1 MKGMRK
7 MNYEA
12 MAVSVSD
19 LNLYIKEKIAEDEAL
34 NAVVVKGEISNFK
47 AHYTG
52 HFYFTLK
59 DDKSLIKCIMFKSY
73 AERINFKPKD
83 GMKVIVF
90 GGVSVFERDGIY
102 QIYTKAMVEQGVGD
116 LYAAYEKLK
125 GDLEKEGLFD
135 ESHKK
140 KIPLKPKIIGVLSS
154 QTGAVIR
161 DIINVSTRRNPNCYI
176 RLLPVPVQG
185 PGAAKE
191 IVKGIETM
199 NEKKL
204 ADVIILARGGGS
216 LEDLWP
222 FNEEIVAR
230 AIYNSEIPIISAVG
244 HETDFTIADF
254 VADLRAP
261 TPSAA
266 AELANP
272 DIYELKSKINTLNE
286 RARLSLKKRLE
297 FMKMKYQNIMNS
309 KVFKDPIQ
317 NMQNN
322 YLRLDGFIKQLENA
336 IILKKKEA
344 EKSFQGI
351 VLKLDALSP
360 LKTMVRGFS
369 IVEKDGK
376 IIKSSK
382 DLKEN
387 DEISIKLID
396 GSKNAKIM

>member
-1 MKGMRK
+1 
-7 MNYEA
+7 MNYEQ
-12 MAVSVSD
+12 MAVTVSD
-19 LNLYIKEKIAEDEAL
+19 LNMYIKEKIATDEAL

-52 HFYFTLK
+52 HYYFTLK

-73 AERINFKPKD
+73 AERTNFKPKD
-83 GMKVIVF
+83 GMKIIVF

-102 QIYTKAMVEQGVGD
+102 QIYVKSMIQQGIGD

-125 GDLEKEGLFD
+125 SSLEEEGLFD
-135 ESHKK
+135 EKYKK
-140 KIPLKPKIIGVLSS
+140 QIPLKPKIIGVLTSR
-154 QTGAVIR
+154 TGAVIR

-191 IVKGIETM
+191 IVKAIEFM
-199 NEKKL
+199 NEKKI

-230 AIYNSEIPIISAVG
+230 AIFKSELPIISAVG
-244 HETDFTIADF
+244 HETDFTISDF

-272 DIYELKSKINTLNE
+272 DIFELKSKVNTLKE
-286 RARLSLKKRLE
+286 RARISLNKKIELLKLKLE
-297 FMKMKYQNIMNS
+297 NISSS
-309 KVFKDPIQ
+309 KVFTEPQQLI
-317 NMQNN
+317 QNN
-322 YLRLDGFIKQLENA
+322 YLRLDQLIKQMEA
-336 IILKKKEA
+336 SISLKQKEA
-344 EKSFQGI
+344 EKIFETQVS
-351 VLKLDALSP
+351 KLDALSP
-360 LKTMVRGFS
+360 LKTLTRGFC
-369 IVEKDGK
+369 IAQMENN

-382 DLKEN
+382 DLKKDDFLEL
-387 DEISIKLID
+387 KFID
-396 GSKNAKIM
+396 GAKNAKIL

>member
-1 MKGMRK
+1 

-19 LNLYIKEKIAEDEAL
+19 LNLYIKEKIAGDEAL
-34 NAVVVKGEISNFK
+34 NAVVVKGEISNLK

-83 GMKVIVF
+83 GMKVIGF

-102 QIYTKAMVEQGVGD
+102 QIYAKAMMEQGVGD

-125 GDLEKEGLFD
+125 EDIAKEGLFD

-140 KIPLKPKIIGVLSS
+140 KIPLNPKIIGVLSS

-254 VADLRAP
+254 VSDLRAP

-272 DIYELKSKINTLNE
+272 DIYELKNKINTLNE
-286 RARLSLKKRLE
+286 RARLSLKKKLE
-297 FMKMKYQNIMNS
+297 LMKMKYQSLMNS
-309 KVFKDPIQ
+309 KVFTDPIQ

-322 YLRLDGFIKQLENA
+322 YLRIDGFIKRLENS
-336 IILKKKEA
+336 IVLKQKGVQKDF
-344 EKSFQGI
+344 KSMA
-351 VLKLDALSP
+351 LKLDALSP

-369 IVEKDGK
+369 IIEKDGK

-382 DLKEN
+382 NLEKD
-387 DEISIKLID
+387 DEVSIKLID
-396 GSKNAKIM
+396 GNKQAKIM

>member
-1 MKGMRK
+1 

-19 LNLYIKEKIAEDEAL
+19 LNLYIKEKIAGDEAL

-73 AERINFKPKD
+73 AERINFRPKD

-102 QIYTKAMVEQGVGD
+102 QIYVKAMMEQGVGD

-154 QTGAVIR
+154 STGAVIR

-185 PGAAKE
+185 PGAAKD

-199 NEKKL
+199 NEKDL

-272 DIYELKSKINTLNE
+272 DIYELKNKINTLNE
-286 RARLSLKKRLE
+286 RARLSLKKKLE
-297 FMKMKYQNIMNS
+297 LMKMKYQSLMNS
-309 KVFKDPIQ
+309 KVFTDPIQ

-322 YLRLDGFIKQLENA
+322 YLRIDGFIKRLENS
-336 IILKKKEA
+336 IVLKQKGVQKDFH
-344 EKSFQGI
+344 SL

-360 LKTMVRGFS
+360 
-369 IVEKDGK
+369 
-376 IIKSSK
+376 
-382 DLKEN
+382 
-387 DEISIKLID
+387 
-396 GSKNAKIM
+396 

>member
-1 MKGMRK
+1 MRK

-19 LNLYIKEKIAEDEAL
+19 LNTYIKEKIASDEAL
-34 NAVVVKGEISNFK
+34 NAIVVKGEISNFK

-73 AERINFKPKD
+73 SERINFKPKD

-102 QIYTKAMVEQGVGD
+102 QIYVKAMMEQGVGD
-116 LYAAYEKLK
+116 LYAKYEKLK
-125 GDLEKEGLFD
+125 KDLENEGLFD

-140 KIPLKPKIIGVLSS
+140 KIPVKPKIIGVLSS

-185 PGAAKE
+185 PGASKE
-191 IVKGIETM
+191 IAKGIETM

-204 ADVIILARGGGS
+204 AAVIILARGGGS

-272 DIYELKSKINTLNE
+272 DIYELKNKINTLKE
-286 RARLSLKKRLE
+286 RARISLKKKLE
-297 FMKMKYQNIMNS
+297 FMQMKYTNIMNS
-309 KVFKDPIQ
+309 KVFTDPIQ

-322 YLRLDGFIKQLENA
+322 YLKLDGLIKQLINS
-336 IILKKKEA
+336 ITLKQKET
-344 EKSFQGI
+344 EKSFQGM

-360 LKTMVRGFS
+360 LKTMTRGFS
-369 IVEKDGK
+369 ILEKEGK
-376 IIKSSK
+376 IVKSCK
-382 DLKEN
+382 ELKEN
-387 DEISIKLID
+387 DVFNIKLID
-396 GSKNAKIM
+396 GTKKAKII

>member
-1 MKGMRK
+1 

-19 LNLYIKEKIAEDEAL
+19 LNLYIKEKIAGDEAL

-83 GMKVIVF
+83 GMKVIIF

-102 QIYTKAMVEQGVGD
+102 QIYAKAMMEQGVGD

-125 GDLEKEGLFD
+125 EDLAKEGLFD

-191 IVKGIETM
+191 IAKGIETM

-254 VADLRAP
+254 VSDLRAP

-286 RARLSLKKRLE
+286 RARLSLKKKLE
-297 FMKMKYQNIMNS
+297 LMKMKYQSLMNS
-309 KVFKDPIQ
+309 KVFTDPIQ

-322 YLRLDGFIKQLENA
+322 YLRIDGFIKRLENS
-336 IILKKKEA
+336 IVLKQKGVQKDF
-344 EKSFQGI
+344 KSMA
-351 VLKLDALSP
+351 LKLDALSP

-369 IVEKDGK
+369 IIEKDGK

-382 DLKEN
+382 NLEKD
-387 DEISIKLID
+387 DEVSIKLID
-396 GSKNAKIM
+396 GNKQAKIM

>member
-1 MKGMRK
+1 
-7 MNYEA
+7 MNYES

-19 LNLYIKEKIAEDEAL
+19 LNLYIKEKIAGDEAL
-34 NAVVVKGEISNFK
+34 NAVIVKGEISNFK

-102 QIYTKAMVEQGVGD
+102 QIYVKAMVEQGVGD

-125 GDLEKEGLFD
+125 ADLEKEGLF
-135 ESHKK
+135 EELHKK

-154 QTGAVIR
+154 STGAVIR

-272 DIYELKSKINTLNE
+272 DIYELKNKINTLNE
-286 RARLSLKKRLE
+286 RARLSLKKKLE
-297 FMKMKYQNIMNS
+297 LIKIKYNNLMNS
-309 KVFKDPIQ
+309 KVFTEPIQ

-322 YLRLDGFIKQLENA
+322 YLRLDGFIKQMENA
-336 IILKKKEA
+336 ITLKQKET
-344 EKSFQGI
+344 EKNFQSM

-369 IVEKDGK
+369 IVEKEGK
-376 IIKSSK
+376 IVKSSK

-387 DEISIKLID
+387 DEVSIKLID
-396 GSKNAKIM
+396 GNKNAKII

>member
-1 MKGMRK
+1 

-19 LNLYIKEKIAEDEAL
+19 LNLYIKEKIAGDEAL

-135 ESHKK
+135 EAHKK

-191 IVKGIETM
+191 IAKGIETM

-272 DIYELKSKINTLNE
+272 DIYELKNKINTLNE
-286 RARLSLKKRLE
+286 RARLSLKKKLE
-297 FMKMKYQNIMNS
+297 LLKIKYQNLMNS
-309 KVFKDPIQ
+309 KVFSDPVQ

-322 YLRLDGFIKQLENA
+322 YLKLDGFIKQMENA
-336 IILKKKEA
+336 IVLKQKEA
-344 EKSFQGI
+344 EKSFQNM
-351 VLKLDALSP
+351 VSKLDALSP

-382 DLKEN
+382 DLNEN
-387 DEISIKLID
+387 DEVSIKLID
-396 GSKNAKIM
+396 GSRNAKII